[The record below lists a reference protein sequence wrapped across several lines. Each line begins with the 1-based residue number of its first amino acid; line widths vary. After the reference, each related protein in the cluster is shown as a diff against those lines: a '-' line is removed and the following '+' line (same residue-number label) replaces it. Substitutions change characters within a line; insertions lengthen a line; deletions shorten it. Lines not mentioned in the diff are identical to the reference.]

1 MAEDEP
7 LRSANSQLQGAIPI
21 QETEG
26 PKETTKI
33 LYRYV
38 IKDEN
43 GDILEKKESPF
54 PINTGIDDKATGLTE
69 QTVLE
74 VITTQT
80 VAVTIGRRYI
90 PLTVVKIHSLPL
102 INALREVIRYYPGLN
117 LSGTPVTIESPFMP
131 VVHYMEEI
139 ENYKSNHPS
148 AHDEDY
154 IAVTNSHIDVL
165 LEFLEQRLG
174 PELRLERERHQR
186 QPPVAT
192 FEYLWLLFRPGDK
205 VFVVHHDN
213 YGNRKEARPYVFA
226 VMKSS
231 PDKWFMVW
239 NVDIDGSST
248 LGPSFSEQLLEPFE
262 GEKEILS
269 LPICPRRFLP
279 DYSEVE
285 AKFIARGKRVISLF
299 EPSYMEYS
307 GTTIGHP
314 SIEVQCA
321 PQLAAITAN

>member
-1 MAEDEP
+1 MIEDEP
-7 LRSANSQLQGAIPI
+7 PRSANSQPQRAIPI
-21 QETEG
+21 RETEG

-38 IKDEN
+38 VKDEN
-43 GDILEKKESPF
+43 GDILEKKESPV

-80 VAVTIGRRYI
+80 VAVTIGRRYM
-90 PLTVVKIHSLPL
+90 PLTVVKIHSLHL
-102 INALREVIRYYPGLN
+102 INALREVIRYYPSLN
-117 LSGTPVTIESPFMP
+117 LSGAPVTIESPFMP
-131 VVHYMEEI
+131 LVHYMEEI
-139 ENYKSNHPS
+139 KNYKSNHPS

-154 IAVTNSHIDVL
+154 IAITNSHIDVL

-205 VFVVHHDN
+205 IFVIHHDN

-226 VMKSS
+226 VMKSDS
-231 PDKWFMVW
+231 GLTTNWFMVW
-239 NVDIDGSST
+239 NVDIDGPT
-248 LGPSFSEQLLEPFE
+248 ALGPSFSERFIEPFE

-269 LPICPRRFLP
+269 LPMCPRRFLP

-285 AKFIARGKRVISLF
+285 EKSIARGKKVISLF

-307 GTTIGHP
+307 GTTVGHP

-321 PQLAAITAN
+321 LNL